1 MSFQILASIRGE
13 MVLMSRERIE
23 IKEHHVEGKQLL
35 TNNPHL
41 LIVDDLLETFNLI
54 SWFKEWDHQI
64 QCEYRCS
71 SPYYTIKMVI
81 LPTLNDIYDD
91 VLIHKKY
98 NERKFVE
105 LSGESNLSQNGR
117 FKIGRRILYNWFVAS
132 LQRLQESDESTAYIY
147 MEITAKT
154 RTEGT

>member
-13 MVLMSRERIE
+13 IVLTSREQIE
-23 IKEHHVEGKQLL
+23 IKEHRVEGKQLL
-35 TNNPHL
+35 TDDPHL
-41 LIVDDLLETFNLI
+41 LIIDDLSETFNLI
-54 SWFKEWDHQI
+54 SWFKEWNHQI
-64 QCEYRCS
+64 QCKHRCP
-71 SPYYTIKMVI
+71 SPYYTIKMVV

-105 LSGESNLSQNGR
+105 LSGEPNLSQDGR
-117 FKIGRRILYNWFVAS
+117 FKIGRRILYNWFVTS
-132 LQRLQESDESTAYIY
+132 LQRLHESDESDAYIY

-154 RTEGT
+154 RTEDT